1 MADLFWPGD
10 EHAGD
15 LFSEPAFLSAMVRVE
30 AAWLATL
37 VEHRLVP
44 ADAADDLAGLVG
56 PDDVA
61 EVAAGA
67 ESGGNPVIGLLKL
80 LRARV
85 EPRNAAAARWMHRG
99 LTSQDVLDTALVLLA
114 RDASERV
121 LAETRGQVETLAT
134 LVREHRAT
142 PVAARTL
149 TQQAVPITFG
159 LKAATWLESVVAA
172 ARGLRAVTDA
182 AAVQVGGAAGSL
194 AASSELAAL
203 QDDADPAGR
212 SLALVETF
220 AARLGLAPVAPW
232 HTSRGR
238 VTAVGDALV
247 TCTDAWGRIATDVA
261 TLARPE
267 LGELHEATGGGS
279 STMPHK
285 QNPVLSVLLR
295 RAAIAAPPLA
305 ATLHTASALSV
316 DERPDGSWHAE
327 WATLRTLA
335 RRTVTASV
343 QARALLAGLRV
354 DAAAMAAN
362 LAEAG
367 DTLLAEQRS
376 IAGLLDR
383 DPSPA
388 YAGAT
393 DLLVERAL
401 ATATT
406 YLQETS

>member
-44 ADAADDLAGLVG
+44 ADAADDLDGLVG

-85 EPRNAAAARWMHRG
+85 EPRNTAAARWMHRG

-114 RDASERV
+114 GDASERV
-121 LAETRGQVETLAT
+121 LAETRGQVEALAT

-172 ARGLRAVTDA
+172 GRGLAAVDA
-182 AAVQVGGAAGSL
+182 SAAVQVGGAAGSL

-203 QDDADPAGR
+203 QDDPDPAGR

-220 AARLGLAPVAPW
+220 ADRLGLVPVAPW

-238 VTAVGDALV
+238 VTAIGDALV

-267 LGELHEATGGGS
+267 VGELHEATGGGS

-343 QARALLAGLRV
+343 QARTLLSGLRV
-354 DAAAMAAN
+354 DAEAMAAN

-367 DTLLAEQRS
+367 DALLAEQRS

-383 DPSPA
+383 DPSPT

>member
-44 ADAADDLAGLVG
+44 VDAADDLEGLVG

-80 LRARV
+80 LRSRV

-99 LTSQDVLDTALVLLA
+99 LTSQDVLDNALVLLA

-121 LAETRGQVETLAT
+121 LAETRGQVEALAT
-134 LVREHRAT
+134 LVREHRTT

-172 ARGLRAVTDA
+172 GRGLRAVDA
-182 AAVQVGGAAGSL
+182 GAAVQVGGAAGSL

-203 QDDADPAGR
+203 QDDPDPAGR
-212 SLALVETF
+212 SLALVEAF

-238 VTAVGDALV
+238 VTVIGDALV

-305 ATLHTASALSV
+305 ATLHSASALSV
-316 DERPDGSWHAE
+316 DERPDGSWHVE

-343 QARALLAGLRV
+343 HARSLLSGLRV
-354 DAAAMAAN
+354 DAEAMAAN
-362 LAEAG
+362 LTAAG
-367 DTLLAEQRS
+367 DALLAEQRS

-383 DPSPA
+383 DPSPT

-393 DLLVERAL
+393 DLLVDRAL
-401 ATATT
+401 ATATA
-406 YLQETS
+406 YLEETS